1 MLSGVTILTKSLK
14 ISDTSKKAFMGLIF
28 FESYQKISQKQCRAD
43 LSSVLDTSTCWL
55 SISVLIGFFLGF
67 SVTPFFPGYNFSKK
81 SLWGSNFF
89 WKDSKFY
96 LYCGSA
102 EKNGEK
108 FFWVVDY
115 CIWIGCVKRSI
126 LLREYTCYRVSIC

>member
-1 MLSGVTILTKSLK
+1 MVALNVLFTERIYLLSRVTMLTKSLK
-14 ISDTSKKAFMGLIF
+14 ISYTSKKELMWLIF

-67 SVTPFFPGYNFSKK
+67 SVTPFFPVYNFSKK

-89 WKDSKFY
+89 LEEFKILFILWKCRKKWRKVF
-96 LYCGSA
+96 L
-102 EKNGEK
+102 
-108 FFWVVDY
+108 
-115 CIWIGCVKRSI
+115 GCR
-126 LLREYTCYRVSIC
+126 LLHLNWLR